1 MKIKQRITYFLD
13 NYITRG
19 TANLMFL
26 LFIVVMAVIAI
37 LTFGAFASEGFEGS
51 YLGLLWEF
59 VNLTFDAGN
68 LMGFEG
74 ERNTLFLTFGLVVTL
89 LGILVLSL
97 VISFVSSGFESRL
110 QEIAKGRG
118 KVLEKGHTLILGFNS
133 SVPIMVE
140 ELIIANENVRRGVIV
155 ILSDLIPEEVF
166 KVLNE
171 TIKDYKNTK
180 VIARSGN
187 PQLVDDLHMCEIG
200 QAKAVIVVGKN
211 DIDTIKTLITIDSS
225 DFKNN
230 KDAHVTT
237 EIQEFKNI
245 YVAKKIIPN
254 RIETVYVHDL
264 KARIFARTCLQP
276 GSSMIYKDLF
286 SFDGS
291 ELYFEPLKDSLN
303 KLVGM
308 KFKDAV
314 LSLNNGYLVGIARGD
329 KKLVNPA
336 PELII
341 EASDELIVIS
351 EDDGQITYQD
361 KKVTKDFGLVQK
373 KINNHKLNLLMIGYN
388 KALIKI
394 LDEIDAYKIDK
405 QELLIMVETKEE
417 QALLLKTRPKTS
429 FMNYSVI
436 VGVGKERDDLAK
448 INLEKFDVVCVFA
461 NNMNTNKTDEE
472 LDSETLLTILHLH
485 DLEEEKKIKLNFVTE
500 ILNENN
506 VNTIQS
512 INVDDFMVSNLL
524 LSRIITQISENPKVN
539 DVIVDLIS
547 EEGSELYLKYA
558 DDYVPLNQNV
568 SCYDILV
575 EANKKQ
581 HLFIGY
587 KLDKQAPVL
596 NPKLDEVLKFG
607 TKDSIIVV
615 SED

>member
-1 MKIKQRITYFLD
+1 
-13 NYITRG
+13 
-19 TANLMFL
+19 
-26 LFIVVMAVIAI
+26 
-37 LTFGAFASEGFEGS
+37 
-51 YLGLLWEF
+51 
-59 VNLTFDAGN
+59 
-68 LMGFEG
+68 
-74 ERNTLFLTFGLVVTL
+74 
-89 LGILVLSL
+89 
-97 VISFVSSGFESRL
+97 
-110 QEIAKGRG
+110 
-118 KVLEKGHTLILGFNS
+118 
-133 SVPIMVE
+133 
-140 ELIIANENVRRGVIV
+140 
-155 ILSDLIPEEVF
+155 
-166 KVLNE
+166 
-171 TIKDYKNTK
+171 
-180 VIARSGN
+180 
-187 PQLVDDLHMCEIG
+187 MCEIG

-230 KDAHVTT
+230 KDAHVAT

-245 YVAKKIIPN
+245 YVAKKIFPN

-291 ELYFEPLKDSLN
+291 ELYFEPLKDSLI

-314 LSLNNGYLVGIARGD
+314 LSLNNGYLIGIARGD
-329 KKLVNPA
+329 KKLVNPS

-361 KKVTKDFGLVQK
+361 KKVTKDFGLDQK

-394 LDEIDAYKIDK
+394 LDEIDAYKVDK

-448 INLEKFDVVCVFA
+448 INLEKFDVVCVFS
-461 NNMNTNKTDEE
+461 NNICTNNTDEE
-472 LDSETLLTILHLH
+472 LYSETLLTILHLH

-539 DVIVDLIS
+539 DVIVNLTS